1 MKVLSQHIV
10 PASFQPKRFS
20 EYAKGI
26 FPKFK
31 TNQGTKKAIKRGE
44 IILNNQKAETGRWI
58 KSDDIIQWVEI
69 ERPIIS
75 FELDLE
81 VVFEDDHLA
90 VVNKPAGLVTSGNQ
104 FKTLTNC
111 LPQNLNPST
120 LPDALQR
127 PQPAHRLDSQTSGLV
142 LVGKTSNA
150 LIELGKTFERRE
162 ISKTYHAIVQGKT
175 DAEMTINQVIENQN
189 AITHLQLLKRIS
201 SLKNEF
207 VSLLKVKP
215 ETGRTHQIRIH
226 LSKTGNPIVGDKLYG
241 KEGNVFKHKGL
252 FLAATGLKF
261 NHPFS
266 KKEME
271 IKIDLPA
278 KFEAFL
284 KREERRW
291 LKYNS

>member
-1 MKVLSQHIV
+1 M
-10 PASFQPKRFS
+10 
-20 EYAKGI
+20 
-26 FPKFK
+26 

-44 IILNNQKAETGRWI
+44 IILNNEKAETGHWI
-58 KSDDIIQWVEI
+58 KSGDIIQWVEI

-81 VVFEDDHLA
+81 IVLEDDYLA

-111 LPQNLNPST
+111 LPQNLNTSP

-127 PQPAHRLDSQTSGLV
+127 PQPVHRLDSQTIGLV

-150 LIELGKTFERRE
+150 LIELGKIFERRG
-162 ISKTYHAIVQGKT
+162 ISKTYHSIIQGRT
-175 DAEMTINQVIENQN
+175 DAKMTIKQSIESQN
-189 AITHLQLLKRIS
+189 AITHFQLLKSIP

-226 LSKTGNPIVGDKLYG
+226 LSKKGYPIVGDKLYG

-261 NHPFS
+261 IHPFS

-271 IKIDLPA
+271 IEIDIPP